1 MTGKPI
7 RQRPTA
13 IDDHDGVVDYYLEQ
27 SGNRLA
33 TRFSTALKD
42 AFERISRN
50 PGIGSRLVGDHCGLP
65 GLRTWP
71 IPNFPYL
78 VCYFDTSNDI
88 DVLRILHGA
97 RDLDAVFADPPE
109 DGDQA

>member
-1 MTGKPI
+1 MTRKPV

-42 AFERISRN
+42 VFERISHN
-50 PGIGSRLVGDHCGLP
+50 PRVGSGAIGEHCGLP

-71 IPNFPYL
+71 IPGFPYL
-78 VCYFDTSNDI
+78 VCYFDTPEYI
-88 DVLRILHGA
+88 DVWRILHGA
-97 RDLDAVFADPPE
+97 RDLDAIFADTPE
-109 DGDQA
+109 DTG